1 MPVFAR
7 IGILT
12 TILTFLGGIW
22 LFLAP
27 FIVGYQKVGQDWI
40 DATKND
46 IWTGGA
52 LMVVA
57 VITILLFAAFGLRD
71 AAHAARRRDQE
82 REKEERREQN
92 AGENHTAD
100 RGGVASSI

>member
-27 FIVGYQKVGQDWI
+27 FIVGYQKVGQDWV

-46 IWTGGA
+46 VWTGGA
-52 LMVVA
+52 LMA
-57 VITILLFAAFGLRD
+57 VSAIILLLFFAFALRD
-71 AAHAARRRDQE
+71 AVNAARRRSLE
-82 REKEERREQN
+82 REREE
-92 AGENHTAD
+92 ENQEHGSGDNRSGAAT
-100 RGGVASSI
+100 SI